1 MARKS
6 THAAATLTV
15 THQEQLTLNSRD
27 YGGYSTSTYT
37 NIVNVDK
44 RILTVTT
51 SEASVATFA
60 AAMAPGQY
68 IPAKVKYMRFTNL
81 DDTNHITLTFANEND
96 DEFAVKLDAG
106 QTFALCGDN
115 GGGMADVIDAI
126 DGTGLTYS
134 LGDMKSITAD
144 ADTASCDMEIYIAE
158 IA

>member
-51 SEASVATFA
+51 SEATVATFA
-60 AAMAPGQY
+60 GAMAPGTY
-68 IPAKVKYMRFTNL
+68 IPAKVKYIRFTNL

-96 DEFAVKLDAG
+96 DEFAVKVDAG

-115 GGGMADVIDAI
+115 DGGMADMIDAI

-134 LGDMKSITAD
+134 LGDLKSITAD
-144 ADTASCDMEIYIAE
+144 ADTASCDMEIYLAE